1 MLQGFFDKN
10 LQDVLLGERH
20 ADSLFIS
27 NMIAAAGATD
37 QPLDPNQIAI

>member
-20 ADSLFIS
+20 ADILFIS
-27 NMIAAAGATD
+27 NMLAAAGFTD
-37 QPLDPNQIAI
+37 LPVDPNQIAI